1 MERPMVE
8 VDIPSEPSNE
18 SRGCSAASPLLSG
31 NEQDDD
37 NALIIDNGPGAT
49 KITGLSQTSKFSG
62 HPCATGC
69 GHFCWAA
76 TGMPVGN
83 DN

>member
-1 MERPMVE
+1 MVE
-8 VDIPSEPSNE
+8 VEIPPAPLSNE
-18 SRGCSAASPLLSG
+18 HRSGSAVSPLLSG

-37 NALIIDNGPGAT
+37 NTLAVDNGPGAT
-49 KITGLSQTSKFSG
+49 KTAGLSQTSKFSG

-76 TGMPVGN
+76 TGIPGGN
-83 DN
+83 EN

>member
-1 MERPMVE
+1 MIE

-18 SRGCSAASPLLSG
+18 SRGRSTAGPLLSG
-31 NEQDDD
+31 NEQDDNNTLVVD
-37 NALIIDNGPGAT
+37 DGPSTIKA
-49 KITGLSQTSKFSG
+49 GLSQASKFSG

-76 TGMPVGN
+76 TGMPGGN

>member
-1 MERPMVE
+1 MVE
-8 VDIPSEPSNE
+8 VDIPSAPLSDENH
-18 SRGCSAASPLLSG
+18 GGSAVNPLPSG

-37 NALIIDNGPGAT
+37 NTLAVDNRPGVTNTA
-49 KITGLSQTSKFSG
+49 GLLQTSKFSG

-69 GHFCWAA
+69 GHYCWAA

-83 DN
+83 GN